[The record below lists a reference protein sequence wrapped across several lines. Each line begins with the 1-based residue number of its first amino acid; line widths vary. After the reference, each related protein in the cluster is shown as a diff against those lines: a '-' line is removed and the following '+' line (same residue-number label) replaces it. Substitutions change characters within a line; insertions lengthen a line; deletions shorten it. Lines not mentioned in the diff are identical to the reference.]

1 MLMLQKYSGHS
12 KDILDTPKI
21 QNLKPIGSFANIS
34 VFTEYL
40 LKENELRPAFLQLVL
55 EIQAQLHI
63 QIITQLCG
71 IF

>member
-1 MLMLQKYSGHS
+1 MLIYLTSGHS

-40 LKENELRPAFLQLVL
+40 SKESELRPAFLQLVL